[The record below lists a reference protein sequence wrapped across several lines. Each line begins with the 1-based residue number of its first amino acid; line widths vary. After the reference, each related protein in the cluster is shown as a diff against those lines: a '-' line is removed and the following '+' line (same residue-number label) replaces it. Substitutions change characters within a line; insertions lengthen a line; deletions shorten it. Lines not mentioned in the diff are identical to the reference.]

1 MSNKSSTLTAI
12 YLATFFYAIHYSLTL
27 YIESS
32 FLSNFIPT
40 ESVGLI
46 FTVAALAS
54 IIVLFNLPP
63 FLRRFG
69 NYRLAI
75 TATITE
81 IVALFLISTITTP
94 GVIVFF
100 FVVHH
105 VFLNIMYFSLTVF
118 LESFSDDETTGNS
131 RGVFLTIVS
140 TAILIGPFV
149 AGNIMS
155 SASYPKIYA
164 LSGILILP
172 ILFIIGKHL
181 HNFTDHTYTSISFI
195 QTILTILREKNL
207 RNVFVVQ
214 FLLQFFYGV
223 MIIYTPIYLHT
234 QIGLPMSQILGIIM
248 PIALLPFIIFPYFL
262 GNLADKK
269 YGEKEML
276 FIGFL
281 IIIISTAAL
290 SFIDST
296 IALVWAGALL
306 LTRIGATFIETMAEV
321 YFFKQIDA
329 SSAHI
334 ISFFRNMSSFSY
346 LISPV
351 IASAFLS
358 VFDYRFIFLG
368 LSIIMLIGL
377 RYSFILKD
385 TK

>member
-1 MSNKSSTLTAI
+1 MKNKNSALVAV

-40 ESVGLI
+40 GSVGLI

-63 FLRRFG
+63 FLRKFG
-69 NYRLAI
+69 NYKLI
-75 TATITE
+75 IIATITE
-81 IVALFLISTITTP
+81 IIALFLISVITMP
-94 GVIVFF
+94 EIIVFF

-118 LESFSDDETTGNS
+118 LESFSEDETTGNS

-140 TAILIGPFV
+140 TAILIGPFI
-149 AGNIMS
+149 AGNLLS
-155 SASYPKIYA
+155 GASYQKIYA
-164 LSGILILP
+164 LSGVLILP
-172 ILFIIGKHL
+172 ILFMVGKHL
-181 HNFTDHTYTSISFI
+181 RNFTDHTYTSISFI
-195 QTILTILREKNL
+195 QTILTIVRDKNL
-207 RNVFVVQ
+207 RNIFVIQ
-214 FLLQFFYGV
+214 FLLQFFYGT
-223 MIIYTPIYLHT
+223 MIIYTPLYLNT
-234 QIGLPMSQILGIIM
+234 QLGISMSQILGVIM
-248 PIALLPFIIFPYFL
+248 PIALLPFIIFPYII

-276 FIGFL
+276 IIGFL
-281 IIIISTAAL
+281 IISVFTAIL
-290 SFIDST
+290 SFIDT
-296 IALVWAGALL
+296 RIALVWAGALFM
-306 LTRIGATFIETMAEV
+306 TRIGATFIETMAEV

-329 SSAHI
+329 SGTHI

-346 LISPV
+346 LVSPV

-358 VFDYRFIFLG
+358 LFDYRFIFLG
-368 LSIIMLIGL
+368 LGAIMFVGL